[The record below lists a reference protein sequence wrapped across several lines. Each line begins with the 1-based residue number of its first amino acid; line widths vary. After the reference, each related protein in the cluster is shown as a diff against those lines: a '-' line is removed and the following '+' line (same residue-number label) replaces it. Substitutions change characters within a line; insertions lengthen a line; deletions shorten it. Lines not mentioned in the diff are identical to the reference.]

1 MSVLPQPPGRLLT
14 IREYAD
20 LGEIEHGRYELQE
33 GRLVMSPSPTPDH
46 MIAIARL
53 YVALERQ
60 IPNDFAAV
68 PDVDVDLQLAPATHP
83 GSSRRPDLLIVRR
96 EALGRVR
103 KERGLLRAGEVLIV
117 IEVVSPGSE
126 RTDYVV
132 KRGEYAGAG
141 IPYYWVIDLDPSG
154 SLTAYQLAGGF
165 GYQENA
171 TFTGTFET
179 DTPFAVRLKLE
190 ELRHK

>member
-14 IREYAD
+14 IREYAN

-53 YVALERQ
+53 YGALERQ
-60 IPNDFAAV
+60 IPKDFAAV

-117 IEVVSPGSE
+117 IEIVSPGSE
-126 RTDYVV
+126 RTDYVI
-132 KRGEYAGAG
+132 KRGEYADAG
-141 IPYYWVIDLDPSG
+141 IPYYWVIDLQPSG
-154 SLTAYQLAGGF
+154 SLTAFQLAGGF
-165 GYQENA
+165 GYQEA
-171 TFTGTFET
+171 GEFAGTFEIE
-179 DTPFAVRLKLE
+179 TPISVRLNLE
-190 ELRHK
+190 DLRHE